1 MGWNRSNQNN
11 YSQRF
16 SELSLINQKN
26 VKNLKVAW
34 IYNSNDGIG
43 QIQSNP
49 IIVEDK
55 IITPTPGHYV
65 VAINSKSGELVINNV
80 KDETKQVM
88 ENLKAVL
95 NTANLDFTNVVKT
108 SIFITSMN
116 DFNDINDVYGSYFE
130 KGQEPARETVEV
142 AKLPAGVNVE
152 ISMIAIN

>member
-1 MGWNRSNQNN
+1 M
-11 YSQRF
+11 
-16 SELSLINQKN
+16 K
-26 VKNLKVAW
+26 K
-34 IYNSNDGIG
+34 IYNTSNAPSPLGPYNQAVMAGNMFFTSG
-43 QIQSNP
+43 QI
-49 IIVEDK
+49 
-55 IITPTPGHYV
+55 
-65 VAINSKSGELVINNV
+65 AINSKSGELVINNV

-88 ENLKAVL
+88 ENLKAIL

>member
-1 MGWNRSNQNN
+1 M
-11 YSQRF
+11 
-16 SELSLINQKN
+16 K
-26 VKNLKVAW
+26 K
-34 IYNSNDGIG
+34 IYNTSNAPSPLGPYNQAVMAGNMFFTSG
-43 QIQSNP
+43 QI
-49 IIVEDK
+49 
-55 IITPTPGHYV
+55 
-65 VAINSKSGELVINNV
+65 AINSKSGELVINNV

-95 NTANLDFTNVVKT
+95 NTANLDFKNVVKT

>member
-1 MGWNRSNQNN
+1 MKKTYNTSNAPSPLGP
-11 YSQRF
+11 Y
-16 SELSLINQKN
+16 NQAVMAGN
-26 VKNLKVAW
+26 MFFT
-34 IYNSNDGIG
+34 SG
-43 QIQSNP
+43 QI
-49 IIVEDK
+49 
-55 IITPTPGHYV
+55 
-65 VAINSKSGELVINNV
+65 AINSKSGELVINNV
-80 KDETKQVM
+80 KDETRQVM

>member
-1 MGWNRSNQNN
+1 M
-11 YSQRF
+11 
-16 SELSLINQKN
+16 K
-26 VKNLKVAW
+26 K
-34 IYNSNDGIG
+34 IYNTSNAPSPLGPYNQAVMAGNMFFTSG
-43 QIQSNP
+43 QIA
-49 IIVEDK
+49 K
-55 IITPTPGHYV
+55 
-65 VAINSKSGELVINNV
+65 NSKSGELVINNV

>member
-1 MGWNRSNQNN
+1 M
-11 YSQRF
+11 
-16 SELSLINQKN
+16 K
-26 VKNLKVAW
+26 K
-34 IYNSNDGIG
+34 IYNTSNAPSPLGPYNQAVMAGNMFFTSG
-43 QIQSNP
+43 QI
-49 IIVEDK
+49 
-55 IITPTPGHYV
+55 
-65 VAINSKSGELVINNV
+65 AINSKSGELVIHNV

>member
-1 MGWNRSNQNN
+1 M
-11 YSQRF
+11 
-16 SELSLINQKN
+16 K
-26 VKNLKVAW
+26 K
-34 IYNSNDGIG
+34 IYNTSNAPSPLGPYNQAVMAGNMFFTSG
-43 QIQSNP
+43 QI
-49 IIVEDK
+49 
-55 IITPTPGHYV
+55 
-65 VAINSKSGELVINNV
+65 AINSKSGELVINNV

-95 NTANLDFTNVVKT
+95 NSANLDFKNIVKT

-116 DFNDINDVYGSYFE
+116 DFNDINDVYGSFFE